1 MNIPGF
7 VDIQVNGYLGH
18 NFNGPDLTDE
28 TFAEACRALL
38 ATGTAAFVP
47 TVSTAPLEIYERNL
61 PLLARVAARDEFRG
75 RVLGIHLEGPFLCPE
90 PGARGAHNPDW
101 MHPGDLDLLKRL
113 LELADGHVRVLTVA
127 PEVDGAD
134 TLARHAVEQG
144 IAVSVS
150 HTLATPDDLARLVD
164 AGATYFTHLGNGLPN
179 LIHRHHNPIWA
190 ALANDDLAVTIITDS
205 HHLPAEVVKTILR
218 AKGVER
224 CAVVSDASHLAGLAP
239 GRYSTPDNDVIL
251 LEPSGKLH
259 NPDKQCLVGSSATM
273 IQCMNHLASLG
284 ILSAEDLLAVALHN
298 PLRLLGLTED
308 NLCPSGAVSYDPAAG
323 RFAAAP

>member
-1 MNIPGF
+1 MRIPGF
-7 VDIQVNGYLGH
+7 IDIQVNGYLGH
-18 NFNGPDLTDE
+18 DFNGADLTDE

-47 TVSTAPLEIYERNL
+47 TVSTAPMDIYERNL
-61 PLLARVAARDEFRG
+61 PLLARGMARDEFRG
-75 RVLGIHLEGPFLCPE
+75 RTLGIHLEGPFLCPE

-101 MHPGDLDLLKRL
+101 MRPGDLDLLKRL
-113 LELADGHVRVLTVA
+113 LDLAGGHVRVLTVA

-134 TLARHAVEQG
+134 ALARYAVDRG

-150 HTLATPDDLARLVD
+150 HTLATPDDLARLAD

-190 ALANDDLAVTIITDS
+190 ALANDDLAVTIITDG
-205 HHLPAEVVKTILR
+205 HHLPAEAIKTILR
-218 AKGVER
+218 AKGVAR

-239 GRYSTPDNDVIL
+239 GRYSTPDNEVIL
-251 LEPSGKLH
+251 LEASGKLH

-273 IQCMNHLASLG
+273 MQCMNHLASLG
-284 ILSAEDLLAVALHN
+284 ILSAEELLAVGFHN
-298 PLRLLGLTED
+298 PLRLIGLT
-308 NLCPSGAVSYDPAAG
+308 AAS
-323 RFAAAP
+323 RRRKN